1 MKNTLIF
8 TVWILGV
15 FVAACTTHQ
24 ETHAVSEHQLQIEL
38 KTLKESSPNVPG
50 FAIAVIDRG
59 ELMSSAIGVADPN
72 GRAMTTD
79 TPVRIASITKTF
91 VAAAIL
97 RLSEE
102 GRLDIDDPISDF
114 ISSEHKVL
122 LQSDGYDTQAI
133 TIRHLL
139 MHASGMND
147 HAGTD
152 AFQVAAF
159 SNPSH
164 GWTRTEQIRVLID
177 ETEKLSEP
185 GAEYHYSDT
194 GYILLGEAIE
204 RITDKPLGE
213 AVLELNRIDGLRL
226 DSVRW
231 EGQSDFV
238 PKSPYRAHQYLD
250 GMDTYHVNGS
260 VDAFGGGGIV
270 ASVEDVARYYYALF
284 SGQVFASNETLQ
296 EMMTAP
302 GHPAESPYRLGL
314 FARSFG
320 DYQVYGHGGF
330 WGTDVMIIPALRRVV
345 SGVSLDQGGTA
356 SLRSRHNAIILDL
369 ENK

>member
-1 MKNTLIF
+1 MKNALIF

-15 FVAACTTHQ
+15 FVAACTMHQ
-24 ETHAVSEHQLQIEL
+24 ETHSDSECQLQIEL
-38 KTLKESSPNVPG
+38 ETLKESSPNVPG
-50 FAIAVIDRG
+50 FAIAVIDKG
-59 ELMSSAIGVADPN
+59 ELVSSAIGMADPR
-72 GRAMTTD
+72 GRAMTAD

-102 GRLDIDDPISDF
+102 GRLDIDAPISDF
-114 ISSEHKVL
+114 ISTEHKVL
-122 LQSDGYDTQAI
+122 LQSEGYDTQAI

-147 HAGTD
+147 HAGTE
-152 AFQVAAF
+152 AFQIAAF
-159 SNPSH
+159 SNPSPK
-164 GWTRTEQIRVLID
+164 WTRTEQIQVLID

-185 GAEYHYSDT
+185 GVEYHYSDT

-204 RITDKPLGE
+204 RLTDKPLGE
-213 AVLELNRIDGLRL
+213 AVLELNRIEDIKL
-226 DSVRW
+226 DSVHW
-231 EGQSDFV
+231 EGESDLV
-238 PKSPYRAHQYLD
+238 PEHPDRAHQYLD
-250 GMDTYHVNGS
+250 GMDTYYVHGS
-260 VDAFGGGGIV
+260 VDTFGGGGII
-270 ASVEDVARYYYALF
+270 ASVEDVARYYNALF
-284 SGQVFASNETLQ
+284 SGQVFASNKTLQ

-302 GHPAESPYRLGL
+302 GHPVESPYRLGL
-314 FARSFG
+314 FVRSLG

-330 WGTDVMIIPALRRVV
+330 WGTDVMIIPELGRVV